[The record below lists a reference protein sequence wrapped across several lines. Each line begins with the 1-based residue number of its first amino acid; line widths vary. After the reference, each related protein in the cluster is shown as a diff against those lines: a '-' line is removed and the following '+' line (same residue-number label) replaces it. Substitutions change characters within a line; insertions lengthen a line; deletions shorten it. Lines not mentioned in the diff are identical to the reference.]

1 MVEQK
6 IQAKILGFLKS
17 MGCYT
22 VKVMAANRNGV
33 PDILGCYKGHFIAVE
48 VKRPGNKPTELQQA
62 HIDGINQK
70 QGYAIVAYSVDEVET
85 MLKEID
91 NETLLTPDHS
101 S

>member
-17 MGCYT
+17 RGCYT

-33 PDILGCYKGHFIAVE
+33 PDIIGCYKGHFIAVE

-62 HIDGINQK
+62 HIDDINNK
-70 QGYAIVAYSVDEVET
+70 LGHAIVAYSVDEVET

-91 NETLLTPDHS
+91 NETLLTSDHS
-101 S
+101 G

>member
-62 HIDGINQK
+62 HIDDINQK
-70 QGYAIVAYSVDEVET
+70 QGHAIVAYSVDEVET

-91 NETLLTPDHS
+91 NETLLTSDHS